1 MRGERNLFGVR
12 IFPRRNAN
20 AVAAN
25 IAGAASLCAGLTAFA
40 VPGVVLAQEAASTPV
55 PEPERT
61 IDIFE
66 YRVEGARILPQA
78 DVEQAVYPFLGPGRA
93 LDDVEQARAALE
105 KAYAQKGYQTVAVE
119 IPQQQVRDGVVV
131 LKVTEGAVGRLRVR
145 GSRYYSLDQIR
156 EEAPS
161 LAEGRVPNFNDVT
174 HDIINLNQQ
183 PDRRVTPALRAG
195 VAPGTVDVDLNVEDT
210 FPLHGTFE
218 VNNRYS
224 EETSKLRLNASL
236 HYDNL
241 WQLGHSVSFSYQVA
255 PENRD
260 DAEVYSGSYLARFS
274 TVPWLNVLA
283 YGVKNN
289 SDVATLGGTN
299 VVGRGEVIGL
309 RAIATLPS
317 KMDGFFHQLNVG
329 LDYKNFEEV
338 ISLGGDKLSSPITY
352 YPVSVAYAATVVEE
366 GAQTQADVS
375 LTFGLRNLGS
385 RAADYDQKRYGAGGN
400 FVYLRAELSHTQD
413 IGDYG
418 QFYERLQGQLSSRP
432 LVSSEQFSAGGQDT
446 VRGYLESAAL
456 GDNGLI
462 ASLELRSPSLTTVG
476 GGDWSDGLVN
486 EWRVYTFADGA
497 VLRLLDPLPEQD
509 AKFHLASVGVGSR
522 IRLLDYLNGSVD
534 LGIPLREAGGTDDGS
549 PHVHFRVWGEF

>member
-1 MRGERNLFGVR
+1 MRGERNLGGVR
-12 IFPRRNAN
+12 TFPRGSVSIA
-20 AVAAN
+20 AAN
-25 IAGAASLCAGLTAFA
+25 IAGAASLCVLAALA
-40 VPGVVLAQEAASTPV
+40 VPRSALAQEAASTPAA
-55 PEPERT
+55 EPEQT

-66 YRVEGARILPQA
+66 YRVEGAHVLPQA
-78 DVEQAVYPFLGPGRA
+78 EVEQAVYPFLGPGRV

-119 IPQQQVRDGVVV
+119 IPQQRVRDGVVV

-161 LAEGRVPNFNDVT
+161 LAEGSVPNFNDVT
-174 HDIINLNQQ
+174 RDIINLNQQ

-236 HYDNL
+236 RYDNL

-260 DAEVYSGSYLARFS
+260 DAEVYSGSYLAGFS
-274 TVPWLNVLA
+274 DIPWLNVLA

-338 ISLGGDKLSSPITY
+338 ISLGGDELSSPITY
-352 YPVSVAYAATVVEE
+352 YPISVAYSATAVEE
-366 GAQTQADVS
+366 GAQTQAEIS

-385 RAADYDQKRYGAGGN
+385 SAADYDQKRYRSGGD
-400 FVYLRAELSHTQD
+400 FMYLRADFSHSQD

-418 QFYERLQGQLSSRP
+418 QIYGHLQGQLSSRP

-462 ASLELRSPSLTTVG
+462 ASLELRSPSLTSVG

-486 EWRVYTFADGA
+486 EWRVYTFADTA
-497 VLRLLDPLPEQD
+497 VLHLLDPLPEQES
-509 AKFHLASVGVGSR
+509 KFELASVGLGSR
-522 IRLLDYLNGSVD
+522 IRLFDYLNGSVD
-534 LGIPLREAGGTDDGS
+534 LGIALREVGKTDDGS